1 MLYVS
6 VCPCVSKKNK
16 KLAGFQWWRWRM
28 YLFWFWNTM
37 WNLLG
42 APLVFVYLH
51 MHTVVCFSKTL
62 HKHKAHYLAGKSGS
76 WLVSYQSI
84 FIVLIKINT
93 SVRGFIT
100 TVPWILKDFQGR
112 VVYLWPVFCSDFQK
126 MITMNVQQKQILSY
140 VVFWPNLFLHI
151 AVCCLYRKYRT
162 TDNMHASISKTGAL
176 EILIAPRFNPIL
188 DLPLI

>member
-1 MLYVS
+1 MLEFVAGAFGWINPLLRQMARSPCRADKPQSARHPLSHLYVC
-6 VCPCVSKKNK
+6 VCCMCLCVHVFQKKNK

-93 SVRGFIT
+93 SLRGFIT

-112 VVYLWPVFCSDFQK
+112 VVYLWPVFAL
-126 MITMNVQQKQILSY
+126 T
-140 VVFWPNLFLHI
+140 
-151 AVCCLYRKYRT
+151 
-162 TDNMHASISKTGAL
+162 SK
-176 EILIAPRFNPIL
+176 RW
-188 DLPLI
+188 